1 MSNDSRLYRSVT
13 LLLAG
18 VMLWFSGCAP
28 AADKGRGDYFDAL
41 PRFWGGLYA
50 DGGETLYC
58 GRKFGKRHGRD
69 INVEHVFP
77 MAWVTRALK
86 CGKREECRQNSRE
99 FNTIEADMHNLFPA
113 LAEINKRR
121 GAFAFAEIP
130 GEPGTG
136 KCDFEVDERKR
147 LVEPRPAV
155 RGDIARAM
163 FYMSH
168 RYGLK
173 LFNRQKKM
181 LLRWHREDPPSA
193 EERRRND
200 IIQRL
205 QGQRNPFIDNPRQV
219 KLLFV
224 GQEQP

>member
-1 MSNDSRLYRSVT
+1 MGSDSGPCR
-13 LLLAG
+13 LAG
-18 VMLWFSGCAP
+18 YLVAGLVLFFSGCTP
-28 AADKGRGDYFDAL
+28 AVEKLRGDYFEAL
-41 PRFWGGLYA
+41 PRFWGGVYA

-58 GRKFGKRHGRD
+58 GRRFGRRHGRS

-77 MAWVTRALK
+77 MAWVTKALK
-86 CGKREECRQNSRE
+86 CGKRKECRENSHR
-99 FNTIEADMHNLFPA
+99 FNSIEADMHNLFPA
-113 LAEINKRR
+113 LASINKRR

-130 GEPGTG
+130 GEPGKG
-136 KCDFEVDERKR
+136 KCDFEVDEKR
-147 LVEPRPAV
+147 RVVEPRPEV

-173 LFNRQKKM
+173 LYRRQQEL

-193 EERRRND
+193 EEYRRND
-200 IIQRL
+200 VIQKL

-219 KLLFV
+219 RLIF
-224 GQEQP
+224 GQR